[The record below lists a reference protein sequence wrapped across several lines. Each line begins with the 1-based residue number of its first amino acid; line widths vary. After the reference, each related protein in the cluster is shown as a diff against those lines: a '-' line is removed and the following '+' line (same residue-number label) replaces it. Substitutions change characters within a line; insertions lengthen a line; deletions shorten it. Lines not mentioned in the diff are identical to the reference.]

1 MKKGLRMKESEIK
14 SEKFLA
20 SKSQKRL
27 HRWGYKD
34 SGFELDGEKSVTFVG
49 NRYEVSGTSM
59 PDFIPYIESVLDIEF
74 NKDDELTS
82 VSKKPVNPP
91 AINSEFYDA
100 VKRSFKED
108 RYTIDDLERLI
119 HSHGQETFKD
129 IYKVIYKS
137 IERTVDLVF
146 YPENEDEVREFI
158 ELSSKFNI
166 CLIPYGG
173 GTNVTRALSIP
184 ENENRMVVSVDM
196 RRMSKIEWINS
207 EDRRVCVQAGITGG
221 ELIEVLKEKG
231 FTIGHEPD
239 SVELSTVGGWV
250 ATNASGMKKNR
261 YGNIE
266 DIVENI
272 SLVSPKGVVKQINP
286 ISRGSIGFKPQN
298 VLFGSEGNIGI
309 ITKVIL
315 KMHEIPHS
323 QKYNSVIFKQWSDGV
338 GFVKE
343 LSKTNFI
350 PASVRLVD
358 NIQFRFGQALKPRPE
373 GIKKYKSII
382 EKFFVTKVKKFDP
395 DKMCAVTI
403 VMEGTANEVDY
414 QQKNITKLAKK
425 HQGLMGGSGNGKR
438 GYMLT
443 YAIAYVRDFAAKYQ
457 IMGETMETT
466 VPWSKIQAVIDAT
479 TNKLVELHNEYNL
492 PGKPYI
498 SYRIPQIYH
507 TGVCIYFMLGIS
519 VKGVESP
526 EEKFSKIEHIMRKVI
541 INHGGSISHHH
552 GVGKLRKDFI
562 PDMLSKTS
570 IDLIRE
576 MKKAHDPSNI
586 FGASN
591 GILANGTSPKEK

>member
-1 MKKGLRMKESEIK
+1 MKKGLQMKETELK

-59 PDFIPYIESVLDIEF
+59 PDFIPYIESVLGIEF

-91 AINSEFYDA
+91 AINAEFFDE
-100 VKRSFKED
+100 VKKSFKED
-108 RYTIDDLERLI
+108 RYTVDDLERLI
-119 HSHGQETFKD
+119 HSHGQETFMD

-137 IERTVDLVF
+137 IDRTVDLVF
-146 YPENEDEVREFI
+146 YPENEEEVRKFI
-158 ELSSKFNI
+158 ELASKFNI
-166 CLIPYGG
+166 CLIPYGA
-173 GTNVTRALSIP
+173 GTNVTRALTIP

-221 ELIEVLKEKG
+221 ELIEILKEEG

-272 SLVSPKGVVKQINP
+272 SLVSPKGVIEQINP

-315 KMHEIPHS
+315 KIHEIPHS
-323 QKYNSVIFKQWSDGV
+323 QKYNSVIFKEWSDGV
-338 GFVKE
+338 GFMKE

-373 GIKKYKSII
+373 GLKKYKSNI
-382 EKFFVTKVKKFDP
+382 EKFIVTKVKKFDS

-403 VMEGTANEVDY
+403 VMEGTANEVNY
-414 QQKNITKLAKK
+414 QEKNIAKLAKK
-425 HQGLMGGSGNGKR
+425 HRGLIGGSDNGKR

-443 YAIAYVRDFAAKYQ
+443 YAIAYVRDFVAKYQ

-466 VPWSKIQAVIDAT
+466 VPWSKIQEVIDAT
-479 TNKLVELHNEYNL
+479 TKKLEELHNEYNF

-519 VKGVESP
+519 VKGVDDP
-526 EEKFSKIEHIMRKVI
+526 DEKFSKIEHSMRKVI
-541 INHGGSISHHH
+541 ISHGGSISHHH

-591 GILANGTSPKEK
+591 GILANDINSEGS